1 MVQHGYLVTPWLI
14 GLCDVQCL
22 LAITRPVTWA
32 LTFPATDWWTLYCTC
47 VTLCTVYNMMPC
59 LKPWRFFHS
68 GKLQAASLTTVCQC
82 DSAFM
87 LCWPLWPLAA
97 VIQCFHA
104 LMKDSM
110 LQKLPPPKPLPVP
123 YLTALVERNL
133 FASLALSVS
142 SPWCVQFSL
151 SLGGTSHLPSHNL
164 LLPLDV
170 EQPTNVVCVGLNL
183 LHPRCYPSLLVAVGG
198 RGQTD

>member
-1 MVQHGYLVTPWLI
+1 MVQHDYLVTPWLI

-22 LAITRPVTWA
+22 LAITHPVTWA

-123 YLTALVERNL
+123 YLTALVERTGL
-133 FASLALSVS
+133 HHWLCLCHPLGVCSLVCHWVEPLTSPATTCFFPLTWSSRRMLYVLVS
-142 SPWCVQFSL
+142 TCFIPDATPPFL
-151 SLGGTSHLPSHNL
+151 
-164 LLPLDV
+164 
-170 EQPTNVVCVGLNL
+170 
-183 LHPRCYPSLLVAVGG
+183 
-198 RGQTD
+198 